1 MSKGSIKPQIP
12 LIDFSSFISPNAS
25 PSDRLTVA
33 TELVSACHTAGF
45 AYIKNHGLS
54 PSLLKDTFEVAKQFY
69 DLPQNKKMQ
78 IKIPEDSK
86 SLHGYSWPGREK
98 ASKQNNESYE
108 GKEDMEDVMAL
119 NVRYEKVRCI
129 E

>member
-1 MSKGSIKPQIP
+1 MFEVSAKTQIP

-33 TELVSACHTAGF
+33 KELISACHTAGF

-54 PSLLKDTFEVAKQFY
+54 PSLLKDAFEAAEQFY
-69 DLPQNKKMQ
+69 NLPQNEKMQ

-98 ASKQNNESYE
+98 ASKQNNESYQ
-108 GKEDMEDVMAL
+108 GQEDMEDVMAL
-119 NVRYEKVRCI
+119 NVRYSKLQVH
-129 E
+129 